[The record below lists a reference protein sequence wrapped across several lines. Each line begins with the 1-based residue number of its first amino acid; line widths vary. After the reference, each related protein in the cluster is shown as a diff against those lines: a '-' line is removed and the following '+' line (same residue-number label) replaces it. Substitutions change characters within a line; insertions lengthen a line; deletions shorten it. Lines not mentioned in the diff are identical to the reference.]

1 MAFPGSSDSSQA
13 DASVQPLVVAID
25 GPSGSGKSTVAR
37 ILAERLGYAYLDT
50 GAMYRAVTWH
60 LLQNQFTEL
69 DDEVALAKV
78 LAELRLEIRPGGQVL
93 LDGQDVT
100 NHLRSR
106 EVESRVS
113 AVSAVTMVRD
123 RMRALQRNLAGQGP
137 VVAEGRDMA
146 SVVFPKARWKFFIDA
161 EPEERAR
168 RRLKDF
174 IARGRKVTSAEVLDE
189 IAVRDR
195 LDSTR
200 KDAPLTRSSD
210 ATYLDTSGLG
220 VDAVVAAL
228 MAVIDGG
235 PGLGEPAA
243 SNPEEPRP

>member
-1 MAFPGSSDSSQA
+1 M
-13 DASVQPLVVAID
+13 QPLVVAID

-37 ILAERLGYAYLDT
+37 ILAECLGYAYLDT

-78 LAELRLEIRPGGQVL
+78 LAELHLEIRPGGQVY

-123 RMRALQRNLAGQGP
+123 RMRALQRNLASQGP

-210 ATYLDTSGLG
+210 ATYLDTSGLD
-220 VDAVVAAL
+220 VEAVVAAL

-235 PGLGEPAA
+235 PGLGESAD
-243 SNPEEPRP
+243 SHPEEPRP